1 MVYYGNERKKDLTAK
16 QIYDRFSVGYYEEE
30 IREQRN
36 RIHNI
41 YAGKG
46 DRTDKYTYVDSN
58 NLRSEKDREKR
69 VSYLRKQIEK
79 HEKTIREIRE
89 AMHSIDQGVRTLEE
103 IAEKEALMRSLR
115 DSLTKCFAKYKI
127 VNEKSVLI
135 PSETYEEIFRSGFIK
150 KNRSKFNRLYS
161 KEMSQTR
168 KPQSKISKD
177 VLKKLK
183 RLHHERIVERRSTYS
198 YSYSGKNYDSLSSSL
213 EANHHS
219 LSGFAYDLYND
230 ISKKYNP
237 WQLETMSTL
246 GVEVSKVRRA
256 VDISNGADTI
266 YDKFTPILKSMEYL
280 SGMYSLQRRFKTF
293 YILKDKIE
301 EVAKLS
307 REVECLDL
315 IIDAYDNT
323 LLRDSDVLSQL
334 TEIHRKLN
342 KKVNDLSTK
351 VTEMYEKTGLKEY
364 IEIEKKL
371 RELYQRSCLLRHQA
385 VQREEKYGY
394 SDPEARRTNDLYYG
408 AKAEML
414 SIVIKY
420 PELNRPEYGIDLSKY
435 DKKGR
440 YKGDEPEER
449 VISDYT
455 TRKVKPVVEEE
466 PFKPTRVVTDDE
478 IEQDHRYGTQY
489 NGGSSNSENNNDENT
504 FEIPENL
511 AGLRSAYY
519 GRYMVE
525 KVKHSR
531 LGELKFSEYLKEVAP
546 ELVELIKIEER
557 REARAQTVFK
567 LYVKYLASLED
578 KKSAMKFSEF
588 ARLRHG
594 LETDDLPFEY
604 SDEEVKKRLK

>member
-1 MVYYGNERKKDLTAK
+1 MVYYSDERKKDLTAK
-16 QIYDRFSVGYYEEE
+16 QIYDRFSVGYFEDE
-30 IREQRN
+30 IRELRT

-41 YAGKG
+41 YAGNG
-46 DRTDKYTYVDSN
+46 DRTDKYSYIDSSK
-58 NLRSEKDREKR
+58 LRNEKDREKR
-69 VSYLRKQIEK
+69 VNDLRKKIER

-89 AMHSIDQGVRTLEE
+89 AIHSIDSGVRTLEE
-103 IAEKEALMRSLR
+103 ISEKEALMRSLR
-115 DSLTKCFAKYKI
+115 DSLTDCFQKYKT
-127 VNEKSVLI
+127 VGKERVQI
-135 PSETYEEIFRSGFIK
+135 PSETYDEIFRSGLIK
-150 KNRSKFNRLYS
+150 KSRSKFNKLYS
-161 KEMSQTR
+161 KEARENR

-177 VLKKLK
+177 ILKKLK
-183 RLHHERIVERRSTYS
+183 KLEHKQIVERRSTYS
-198 YSYSGKNYDSLSSSL
+198 YSRNGYEVLSTSLKN
-213 EANHHS
+213 NNHS

-237 WQLETMSTL
+237 WQLDSMSSL
-246 GVEVSKVRRA
+246 GVEVSKVKRA
-256 VDISNGADTI
+256 IEISNGADTI
-266 YDKFTPILKSMEYL
+266 YDRFTPILKSMEYL
-280 SGMYSLQRRFKTF
+280 SSMYSLQRRFRTF

-342 KKVNDLSTK
+342 KKLNDLSTK

-449 VISDYT
+449 AISDYT
-455 TRKVKPVVEEE
+455 TRKPEQKREEE

-478 IEQDHRYGTQY
+478 VEEEHRYGTPY
-489 NGGSSNSENNNDENT
+489 NGGSSNTGNSNYENN

-511 AGLRSAYY
+511 AALRSAYY

-525 KVKHSR
+525 KVKHSK

-546 ELVELIKIEER
+546 ELEELIEIEEK
-557 REARAQTVFK
+557 REARAHTVFK
-567 LYVKYLASLED
+567 LYIKYLASLEN
-578 KKSAMKFSEF
+578 KASAMRFSEF
-588 ARLRHG
+588 AKLRYG
-594 LETDDLPFEY
+594 LKADDLPFEY
-604 SDEEVKKRLK
+604 SDEEVKRRLK